1 MSQIRIIGLFIA
13 DRIKEAGS
21 TQTILAK
28 HSRIIRSRLG
38 FHELNEDVC
47 SRNGIIIL
55 NVSGTI
61 SEQDVLVNDLKAV
74 RGLEVREMA
83 FDLENISVSN
93 CG

>member
-1 MSQIRIIGLFIA
+1 MSQIRIIGLLIA

-21 TQTILAK
+21 TQSVLAR

-38 FHELNEDVC
+38 FHELNEDIC

-55 NVSGTI
+55 NLTGTI
-61 SEQDVLVNDLKAV
+61 KEQDNIVNELKAIG
-74 RGLEVREMA
+74 GLEVREMS
-83 FDLENISVSN
+83 FDLDKISVSN

>member
-1 MSQIRIIGLFIA
+1 MSQIRIIGLLIA

-21 TQTILAK
+21 TQSVLAR

-38 FHELNEDVC
+38 FHELNEDIC

-55 NVSGTI
+55 NLTGTVE
-61 SEQDVLVNDLKAV
+61 EQDAIMSDLKAIG
-74 RGLEVREMA
+74 GLEVREMS
-83 FDLENISVSN
+83 FDLDKISVSN

>member
-1 MSQIRIIGLFIA
+1 MSQIRIIGLLIA

-21 TQTILAK
+21 TQSVLAR

-38 FHELNEDVC
+38 FHELNEDIC

-55 NVSGTI
+55 NLTGTVE
-61 SEQDVLVNDLKAV
+61 EQDAIVSDLKAIG
-74 RGLEVREMA
+74 GLEVREMS
-83 FDLENISVSN
+83 FDLDKISVSN

>member
-1 MSQIRIIGLFIA
+1 MSKIRIIGLFIA
-13 DRIKEAGS
+13 DRIKEAGQ
-21 TQTILAK
+21 TQEILTR

-55 NVSGTI
+55 HITGADEDQALLLNELRTI
-61 SEQDVLVNDLKAV
+61 G
-74 RGLEVREMA
+74 GLELQEMS
-83 FDLENISVSN
+83 FDLDKLSVSN